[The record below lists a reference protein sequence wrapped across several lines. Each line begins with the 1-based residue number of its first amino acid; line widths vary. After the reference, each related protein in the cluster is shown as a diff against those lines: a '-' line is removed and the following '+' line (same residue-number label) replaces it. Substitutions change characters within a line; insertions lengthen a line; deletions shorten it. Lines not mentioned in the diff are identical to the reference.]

1 MIMAGIKELKNQL
14 SRYIALVKKGDDVR
28 IIFFLPVT
36 TKNWGRPP
44 GPRVWRRCLLQP
56 PAGADKG
63 KPPGFNLPSI

>member
-1 MIMAGIKELKNQL
+1 MACAVLMPSTWHRL
-14 SRYIALVKKGDDVR
+14 SPSVQPSR

-56 PAGADKG
+56 PAGAD
-63 KPPGFNLPSI
+63 